1 MKKLFAIATVAIIMV
16 SCKSKSANETNV
28 LSASDSTSYK
38 EFVKWKEDK
47 AAEKAKP
54 VVTHHIHSTSNNT
67 TANNTTA
74 NSTATTQPAE
84 KKGWSKSAKGAVI
97 GAGAGAAA
105 GAIINKN
112 DRVKGAVIGGVLG
125 AGAGYGIGK
134 VIEKKD
140 QKH

>member
-1 MKKLFAIATVAIIMV
+1 MKKLFTIATVAIIMV